1 MLRNSLNVDW
11 VLRSLMF
18 LSESHSVGFSTNY
31 YIFFCEKLDAS
42 ECFNLGGNQNI
53 SMWDLNL
60 EEQFLQKMFL

>member
-1 MLRNSLNVDW
+1 MSIESYVLLCFLVSLT
-11 VLRSLMF
+11 VLASAPTIISF
-18 LSESHSVGFSTNY
+18 L
-31 YIFFCEKLDAS
+31 CEKLDAS